1 MGFQTDW
8 RICEC
13 TKRTTWY
20 GFNLCNVL
28 FPLFLAKKKWS
39 GSLPRLFRYTNTAK
53 GQKQIFILKEA
64 TRKGLDFWSGGWVS
78 SNEMFVIEGIV
89 QQLCP
94 TWKSSI
100 KLLQIERYVNS
111 VSFFTS
117 EHYRLVAPD
126 THPESNYAVVESVHR
141 LVNMNAL

>member
-8 RICEC
+8 RICDC
-13 TKRTTWY
+13 MKRTTWY

-28 FPLFLAKKKWS
+28 FPLFLTKKKS
-39 GSLPRLFRYTNTAK
+39 SDSLSRLFRYTNTAK

-78 SNEMFVIEGIV
+78 SNEMSVIEGIV
-89 QQLCP
+89 QQLCQ

-100 KLLQIERYVNS
+100 KLFQMDCYVNS
-111 VSFFTS
+111 VSFFMS
-117 EHYRLVAPD
+117 ERYRLETQD
-126 THPESNYAVVESVHR
+126 THPESNYAVV
-141 LVNMNAL
+141 